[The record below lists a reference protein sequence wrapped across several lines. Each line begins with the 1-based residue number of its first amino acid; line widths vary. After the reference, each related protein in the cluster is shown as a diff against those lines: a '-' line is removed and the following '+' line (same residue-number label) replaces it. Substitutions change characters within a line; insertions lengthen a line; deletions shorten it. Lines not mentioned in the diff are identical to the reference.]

1 MILTME
7 SVRTSVSDGT
17 RNYPIEGTCDPRF
30 LPVLDAFKKNFADGL
45 ETGVCVSVM
54 HDEKPVVDL
63 WGGFAD
69 RAATSWQRDAIVNMM
84 SCSKGVTAMCVLLLA
99 DRGLIDINAPVAKYW
114 PEFAAAGKDDLP
126 IRYILDHRAE
136 LPFLT
141 TRLPRGTAYDLH
153 AMAAALAQ
161 QAPLSKPGE
170 QAAYHVLAQG
180 FLLGEIIYRVT
191 GQTVGAFFHTEFAK
205 PLGLDYWIGLPQSE
219 LPRCA
224 DFLMEPDNRLRH
236 ALAHPE
242 LPEGVFWAELDASED
257 FNSLKWRTSE
267 IPSANGHGNA
277 RALSRLYA
285 CMANGGELNGTRIMS
300 ESAVRQMTTEQ
311 HNLKERFVGRNYHQA
326 LGVILNSP
334 PVSWMGPNPKS
345 FGHHGAGGATAF
357 GDPDAKVGF
366 SYAMNKFQSDPGGPR
381 GKLIE
386 ATYAC
391 IK

>member
-1 MILTME
+1 M
-7 SVRTSVSDGT
+7 
-17 RNYPIEGTCDPRF
+17 
-30 LPVLDAFKKNFADGL
+30 LDAFKKNFADNQ
-45 ETGVCVSVM
+45 ENGVCISVM
-54 HDEKPVVDL
+54 HHGRPVVDL
-63 WGGFAD
+63 WGGFTD
-69 RAATSWQRDAIVNMM
+69 RAGTPWQRNTIVNMM
-84 SCSKGVTAMCVLLLA
+84 SCSKGVTAACVLLLA
-99 DRGLIDINAPVAKYW
+99 DRGLLDINAPVAKYW
-114 PEFAAAGKDDLP
+114 PEFAAAGKADLP

-141 TRLPRGTAYDLH
+141 TRQPRGTAYDLH

-161 QAPLSKPGE
+161 QAPLSKPGQ
-170 QAAYHVLAQG
+170 QAGYHVLAQG

-191 GQTVGAFFHTEFAK
+191 GQSVGTFFHTEFAK

-219 LPRCA
+219 LSRCA

-285 CMANGGELNGTRIMS
+285 CMANGGELDDTRIMS
-300 ESAVRQMTTEQ
+300 ENAVRQMTTEQ

-366 SYAMNKFQSDPGGPR
+366 SYAMNKFQNDPGGPR

-386 ATYAC
+386 AVYGC